1 MQHCK
6 KGRLRN
12 AAQNDPLNKNLIA
25 KGECWQHK
33 QLSYHAEFDH
43 IPVSQY
49 PNDRFMDITNALY
62 QHGTKV
68 PVVFLQVLLCYSA
81 SFLILDIT
89 TALAVLLIRV
99 LKNPDPLHS
108 KNDKTWWLVRV
119 GGSLEAHLTSGADV
133 PGSNLASPKMILM
146 RCRIIVL

>member
-1 MQHCK
+1 MKQIIRGSRK
-6 KGRLRN
+6 KFRIRICNTAKKVDSAMLPKTTPWIRFSLPKVN
-12 AAQNDPLNKNLIA
+12 AAQNDPLNQILIA
-25 KGECWQHK
+25 KSECW

-89 TALAVLLIRV
+89 TELEVLLIRV
-99 LKNPDPLHS
+99 LKIRILYTV
-108 KNDKTWWLVRV
+108 KMTKR
-119 GGSLEAHLTSGADV
+119 GGSWELVAHW
-133 PGSNLASPKMILM
+133 
-146 RCRIIVL
+146 